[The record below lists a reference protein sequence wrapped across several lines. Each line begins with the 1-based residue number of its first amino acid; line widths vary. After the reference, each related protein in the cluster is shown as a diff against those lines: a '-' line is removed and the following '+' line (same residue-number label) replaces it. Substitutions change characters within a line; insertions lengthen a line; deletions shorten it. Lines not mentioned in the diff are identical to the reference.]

1 MIKFINFIIIY
12 FLCLIKCFCNNII
25 QIQIF
30 SETSEIYNNISLP
43 YINSIYKQNIL
54 WIHNILFKNNNN
66 LVLYKNNNIIIIKDN
81 VFFNNN
87 FYILALPYIQLK
99 TIRDLRNHHL
109 PLLYEMKNKIIN
121 IAKLYNISRNQ
132 LYIYFHYHPSYYYLH
147 LHGCIIT
154 HPLLDSRY
162 LRNYFIDDVIENLK
176 INNYYYKYKTLKFEL
191 KSNNQLFNLL
201 MN

>member
-1 MIKFINFIIIY
+1 MKIIY
-12 FLCLIKCFCNNII
+12 LFYLKCFAQTTI
-25 QIQIF
+25 QNYIF
-30 SETSEIYNNISLP
+30 AETYEIYNNITLP
-43 YINSIYKQNIL
+43 YINYIYKQNTL
-54 WIHNILFKNNNN
+54 WINNILFNNYNKK
-66 LVLYKNNNIIIIKDN
+66 LILYKNNNIITIKDN
-81 VFFNNN
+81 IFSNDN
-87 FYILALPYIQLK
+87 FYILSLPYIKLK
-99 TIRDLRNHHL
+99 TIRDLRYNHL
-109 PLLYEMKNKIIN
+109 PLLYEMKNNIID
-121 IAKLYNISRNQ
+121 IAKIYNISKNQ